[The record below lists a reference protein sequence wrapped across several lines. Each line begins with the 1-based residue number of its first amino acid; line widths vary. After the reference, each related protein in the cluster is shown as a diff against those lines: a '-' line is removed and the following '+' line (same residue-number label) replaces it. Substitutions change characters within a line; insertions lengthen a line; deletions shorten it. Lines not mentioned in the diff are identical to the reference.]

1 VSAVGWQET
10 YRGTVY
16 RWEVDNNDHL
26 TVAYY
31 FAHLGDATLAVLE
44 GLGLGSAY
52 RERTGC
58 RWVTVD
64 VHARYMHELRVNDI
78 MHITSGVLGVDGDG
92 LRIGHKLFN
101 SETGAL
107 CTTFEQRL
115 LHTGAGWA
123 AVALDADARHAAAE
137 REVAWDGP
145 ARERRPQPRALEGF
159 EESARDTIKP
169 WEIDTLGGPALS
181 AYIHRFSAA
190 NAHALAAFGF
200 TPGYMRTE
208 NRGFSTFEFQCA
220 FTGELKA
227 GDPVV
232 VRSALLH
239 VGNSSMRM
247 LHVMVNER
255 TGGRVASLEQ
265 SGVHLDLHARRPAPL
280 PDALRERARAR
291 LLDWLNM
298 GASKGPNPPNARS
311 APP

>member
-1 VSAVGWQET
+1 MSDTGWQPT
-10 YRGTVY
+10 YRGVVY

-31 FAHLGDATLAVLE
+31 FARLGDATLAVLE
-44 GLGLGSAY
+44 ALGLGSAY
-52 RERTGC
+52 HARTG
-58 RWVTVD
+58 RRLVTVD

-78 MHITSGVLGVDGDG
+78 MHITSGVLGVDADAVR
-92 LRIGHKLFN
+92 LGHKLFN
-101 SETGAL
+101 SETGTL

-115 LHTGAGWA
+115 LHAEGWA
-123 AVALDADARHAAAE
+123 PVALDAHARRAAAA

-145 ARERRPQPRALEGF
+145 ARERRPASRALDGF
-159 EESARDTIKP
+159 EESARDTLKP
-169 WEIDTLGGPALS
+169 WEIDAFGGPALS

-208 NRGFSTFEFQCA
+208 NRGFSTFEFQCD
-220 FTGELKA
+220 FTGEVKA
-227 GDPVV
+227 GDPVA

-255 TGGRVASLEQ
+255 TGARVASQEQ
-265 SGVHLDLHARRPAPL
+265 SGVHLDLNARRPSPL

-291 LLDWLNM
+291 LV
-298 GASKGPNPPNARS
+298 ATA
-311 APP
+311 

>member
-1 VSAVGWQET
+1 MGWQPT
-10 YRGTVY
+10 YRGVVY

-31 FAHLGDATLAVLE
+31 FARLGDATLAVLE
-44 GLGLGSAY
+44 ALGLGSAY
-52 RERTGC
+52 RARTGH

-78 MHITSGVLGVDGDG
+78 MHVTSGVLGVEADA
-92 LRIGHKLFN
+92 LRLGHKLFN

-107 CTTFEQRL
+107 CSTFDQRL
-115 LHTGAGWA
+115 LHADAEGKP
-123 AVALDADARHAAAE
+123 VALDADARRAAAA

-145 ARERRPQPRALEGF
+145 ARERRPPPRALDGF

-208 NRGFSTFEFQCA
+208 NRGFSTFEFQCD
-220 FTGELKA
+220 FTGELEA
-227 GDPVV
+227 GDPVT

-255 TGGRVASLEQ
+255 TGARVASQEQ
-265 SGVHLDLHARRPAPL
+265 SGVHLDLHARRPSPL
-280 PDALRERARAR
+280 PDALRERARG
-291 LLDWLNM
+291 LLNM
-298 GASKGPNPPNARS
+298 GASKGPQAPGALGS
-311 APP
+311 APA